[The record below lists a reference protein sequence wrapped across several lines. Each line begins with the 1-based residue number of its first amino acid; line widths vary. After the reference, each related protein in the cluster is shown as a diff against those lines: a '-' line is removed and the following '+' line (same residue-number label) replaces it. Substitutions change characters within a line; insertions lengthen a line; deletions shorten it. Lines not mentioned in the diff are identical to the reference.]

1 MRAKSDFLLFVAI
14 VMRTGLVSSDDLLLP
29 PSPAPAMPVPE
40 PALPALPA
48 ASLQMPKTSMVGMM
62 PMQPMPDSVMS
73 PDEMLRAY
81 AASRA
86 AVASPP
92 PTGGISMP
100 SPVADVGSSGMRT
113 LYSPTTPVSTIAPE
127 SPKSA
132 YTRKSLAPTEYSKYD
147 DDDAYVGTAE

>member
-1 MRAKSDFLLFVAI
+1 
-14 VMRTGLVSSDDLLLP
+14 MRTGLVSSDDLLLP

-40 PALPALPA
+40 PALPALPDA
-48 ASLQMPKTSMVGMM
+48 AYQVPKTSMVGLM

-92 PTGGISMP
+92 PMGRLSMP
-100 SPVADVGSSGMRT
+100 SPVADIGSTGMRT
-113 LYSPTTPVSTIAPE
+113 LYSPTTPLSATIAPE

-147 DDDAYVGTAE
+147 DEDAYGGI